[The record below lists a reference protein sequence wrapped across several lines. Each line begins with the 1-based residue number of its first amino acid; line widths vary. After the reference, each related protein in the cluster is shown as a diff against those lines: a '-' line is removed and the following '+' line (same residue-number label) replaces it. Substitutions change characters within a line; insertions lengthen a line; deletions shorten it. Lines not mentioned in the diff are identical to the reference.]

1 MKRVKQFLDNN
12 IVLIAFLSIVLLGAV
27 FIVWKFTL
35 QAAVDM
41 VVPINRTEVLDNEF
55 ESSVENDSQ
64 KKIKKYTE
72 SRV

>member
-41 VVPINRTEVLDNEF
+41 VVPINRTEVLD
-55 ESSVENDSQ
+55 
-64 KKIKKYTE
+64 KGYLY
-72 SRV
+72 RVMK